1 MLVIFAFGGIM
12 TLSGKTNFL
21 GKNMESDI
29 KPEHR
34 RAYCREMSIPMFVLA
49 AVEAADVVLQL
60 TAGFAQWSV
69 LLLGAGL
76 VLGVAWI
83 MAIQKK
89 YTKM

>member
-1 MLVIFAFGGIM
+1 MLAIFAFGGIM
-12 TLSGKTNFL
+12 TFRGKTDFL
-21 GKNMESDI
+21 GKNMEKDI
-29 KPEHR
+29 KPEYR
-34 RAYCREMSIPMFVLA
+34 RAYCRDMSIPMFVLA
-49 AVEAADVVLQL
+49 AVEAADVALQL
-60 TAGFAQWSV
+60 TVGFAQWSV